1 MTLSGKA
8 KLAGILGWPVSHS
21 LSPRLHGF
29 WLNEYNLDGA
39 YLPLAVAP
47 ENLKQVLSAL
57 PLMGFQGVNLTVPHK
72 VAALEIVDELT
83 DVARRIGAINTV
95 FINPDG
101 RLTGTNTDGE
111 GFLASLR
118 EGASSWQPDEGPAV
132 VLGAGGAARAVLV
145 ALIDAGVPNI
155 RLFNRSRE
163 KAEALAAALGG
174 PIHVFDWDKRND
186 HLDGAVLLVNT
197 TTLGMQG
204 QPPLDISLDGLRGT
218 AVVTDLVYAPLQTGL
233 LIQARERYLTTV
245 DGLGMLLHQAV
256 PGFEGWFGRRPEVSA
271 RLRTHL
277 LEAA

>member
-29 WLNEYNLDGA
+29 WLNEYDLDGA

-57 PLMGFQGVNLTVPHK
+57 PLMGFQGVNLRVPHK

-118 EGASSWQPDEGPAV
+118 EGASSWQPDEGPAG

-163 KAEALAAALGG
+163 GAEALAAALGG
-174 PIHVFDWDKRND
+174 PNHVFDWDNRND

-204 QPPLDISLDGLRGT
+204 QPPLDISLDGLRAT